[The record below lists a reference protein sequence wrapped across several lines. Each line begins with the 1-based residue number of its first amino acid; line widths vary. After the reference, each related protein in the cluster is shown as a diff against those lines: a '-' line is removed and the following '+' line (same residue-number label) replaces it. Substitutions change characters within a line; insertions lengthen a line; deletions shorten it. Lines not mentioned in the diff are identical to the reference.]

1 MKINKNIDEEKGET
15 GRAAGIV
22 NIENSLSSTL
32 TPNSSSLSKLSSR
45 TLIG

>member
-1 MKINKNIDEEKGET
+1 MKINKNVDEEKGET

-32 TPNSSSLSKLSSR
+32 TPNSSLSKLSSR
-45 TLIG
+45 KLID

>member
-15 GRAAGIV
+15 GRAVGVV

-32 TPNSSSLSKLSSR
+32 TTNSSLSKLSSR
-45 TLIG
+45 TVIG